1 MNLSLKWL
9 ADYVDCGVSVKEF
22 CAGMTMSGS
31 KVETY
36 ETEGE
41 VVKNVIVGKLVSITP
56 HENSDHLQVCQ
67 VDVGGDSP
75 IQIVTG
81 AQNIVEGALVPVA
94 MIGAELPGGVRIKK
108 GKLRGVESNGML
120 CSLGE
125 LGLTKHDFPYAI
137 EDGIFLIEEDCTVGQ
152 DIHEAIG
159 LNDTSVEFEITSN
172 RPDCLSV
179 VGLAREAAVTFGKP
193 LNLKAPEFHGSADKL
208 SDSLSVSV
216 ENAALCPRY
225 IAGMVKNVKIG
236 PSPRWMRERLRASGV
251 RPINNLV
258 DITNYVMLE
267 YGQPMHAFDQ
277 RYVKD
282 GKIVVRNAKDGETRY
297 GINGWFGQ
305 AIVQSTGETFVK
317 YDGSKFSNN
326 ISNPAI
332 EEAEG
337 VMEEIMSLGLYDP
350 TWYGYLPDDGS
361 TLFFGMADWALGAS
375 NVKADPNP
383 DYEDDGFVEENDLM
397 IVPFPKQPGSDE
409 YYLNCNFGA
418 KMLVKNS
425 DKGDAVA
432 AYIKCERLAA
442 MIDEYKDA
450 AKEKAIIPEV
460 NAQGKLKSYVTEE
473 QYDALQDYKN
483 PKNIT
488 PVFDFGYGM
497 GSRMYGD
504 GEYTYETRGVMNN
517 LTSALL
523 NGDKDSWAVLR
534 DEWSSVIDEVIDGY
548 NNK

>member
-1 MNLSLKWL
+1 MRTLKRMLAALMALTMVGALGACGGGSDDSKSASSSEAESAYKEKDDVAIDASLVDDMVKNDPDIKGQTIYWL
-9 ADYVDCGVSVKEF
+9 ADYDINPKNNQDRSVALSLFEDKYG
-22 CAGMTMSGS
+22 A
-31 KVETY
+31 KVEY
-36 ETEGE
+36 
-41 VVKNVIVGKLVSITP
+41 VSCT
-56 HENSDHLQVCQ
+56 SDTKFDTLASRIL
-67 VDVGGDSP
+67 GGD
-75 IQIVTG
+75 
-81 AQNIVEGALVPVA
+81 PVD
-94 MIGAELPGGVRIKK
+94 M
-108 GKLRGVESNGML
+108 
-120 CSLGE
+120 
-125 LGLTKHDFPYAI
+125 FPYEWDAVPNGVTKEQYQPLDDYLDLSDDIWSDMSDVI
-137 EDGIFLIEEDCTVGQ
+137 EMFKYKDKHYV
-152 DIHEAIG
+152 
-159 LNDTSVEFEITSN
+159 V
-172 RPDCLSV
+172 PYCLSDPLLITYNRSLCEEN
-179 VGLAREAAVTFGKP
+179 GLDDPYELYKKDKWDWDAFMDMMKTF
-193 LNLKAPEFHGSADKL
+193 
-208 SDSLSVSV
+208 VS
-216 ENAALCPRY
+216 
-225 IAGMVKNVKIG
+225 
-236 PSPRWMRERLRASGV
+236 
-251 RPINNLV
+251 
-258 DITNYVMLE
+258 
-267 YGQPMHAFDQ
+267 
-277 RYVKD
+277 
-282 GKIVVRNAKDGETRY
+282 NAKDGETRY

-305 AIVQSTGETFVK
+305 AMVQSTGETFVK

-473 QYDALQDYKN
+473 QYDALQDYKD
-483 PKNIT
+483 PKNVT